1 MRTLFTLLLLATISL
16 TGCTTKD
23 KVTDT
28 GWQPTS
34 NAPILWRATS
44 LRQSKAKTET
54 TRAILKNTAN
64 QTLRFVG
71 IFTQDSGTE
80 YRNQDQPGAFQVDL
94 KSGEETTVG
103 NIETPLKSG
112 TTFYVKIANWGPAY

>member
-1 MRTLFTLLLLATISL
+1 MRSIISLLLVAISL
-16 TGCTTKD
+16 GACATKD

-28 GWQPTS
+28 GWQPSS

-44 LRQSKAKTET
+44 LRQSKANTEKTK
-54 TRAILKNTAN
+54 AVLKNTAN

-71 IFTQDSGTE
+71 IFSKDSAAE

-94 KSGEETTVG
+94 KPGEEVTVG
-103 NIETPLKSG
+103 NIESPLKSG
-112 TTFYVKIANWGPAY
+112 TVFYVRIANWGPAY

>member
-1 MRTLFTLLLLATISL
+1 MRSIFSLLLLAALSL
-16 TGCTTKD
+16 TGCSTKD

-44 LRQSKAKTET
+44 LRQSKTKTES

-71 IFTQDSGTE
+71 LFTQDAGAE

-94 KSGEETTVG
+94 KSGEEVTVG

-112 TTFYVKIANWGPAY
+112 AVFYVKIANWGPAY